1 MLLVSL
7 GKHSNETWAL
17 MFVFIQRSRSTAPI
31 YSVTVT
37 KGAILFSRMNSP
49 VVEIWDSTK
58 ERIRDVFSMDSLFG

>member
-1 MLLVSL
+1 
-7 GKHSNETWAL
+7 